1 MTKLR
6 IGAMLLLALLAGAL
20 AAGSGTAQA
29 AGTMPSRYV
38 LPGEQV
44 FPEGIAYEASSNAFY
59 VGSTTDGTIFRGNV
73 SSGVVTVF
81 SAGGL
86 DGRAGVTGMKADGRG
101 HLFVAGAASGMI
113 FVYNTRDSSLVG
125 KFDTGSAPKTFLNDI
140 TLTPDGS
147 AYVTDSISP
156 YLYKLTPNGAG
167 GFRYERWLDFTG
179 TAFAYVQGFNANGI
193 VASADGAYLL
203 IVQSATGRLYRV
215 ATSDKTV
222 SDVDLGGGTLAN
234 GDGMWLTGHTL
245 YVMRNTF
252 ALVVLTLT
260 SDYSAATVNG
270 TYLDSSYQGFYPT
283 TFARVGDRFLV
294 VNSQF
299 DKRGPNLSPV
309 LPFTVGNAPV
319 PGTPTGDT
327 TPGMPTTGNPLWSL
341 FAALLG
347 LAAALG
353 FAGARLRARL
363 SR

>member
-1 MTKLR
+1 MAKMR
-6 IGAMLLLALLAGAL
+6 IGALVVLAVLVGAV
-20 AAGSGTAQA
+20 AWGPGAAQA
-29 AGTMPSRYV
+29 AGTLPSRYV
-38 LPGEQV
+38 LPGDKV
-44 FPEGIAYEASSNAFY
+44 FPEGIAYEASSGAFY
-59 VGSTTDGTIFRGNV
+59 VGSTTDGTIFRGDV
-73 SSGVVTVF
+73 QSGAVTVF

-86 DGRAGVTGMKADGRG
+86 DGRTSVTGMKTDGRG
-101 HLFVAGAASGMI
+101 HLIVAGATTGLI

-140 TLTPDGS
+140 TVTPDGA

-167 GFRYERWLDFTG
+167 GFSYARWLDFTG
-179 TAFAYVQGFNANGI
+179 SAFAYVQGFNANGI

-203 IVQSATGRLYRV
+203 IVQSATGRLFRV
-215 ATSDKTV
+215 AIADKAV
-222 SDVDLGGGTLAN
+222 SDVDLGGGTLLN

-260 SDYSAATVNG
+260 SDYSAATVSG
-270 TYLDSSYQGFYPT
+270 TYLDSSYQGYYPT

-299 DKRGPNLSPV
+299 DKRGPNLSPT

-319 PGTPTGDT
+319 PGTAGGS
-327 TPGMPTTGNPLWSL
+327 TPGMPTTGNPALPWL
-341 FAALLG
+341 TALVALAAGLG
-347 LAAALG
+347 LI
-353 FAGARLRARL
+353 GARLRARV
-363 SR
+363 